1 MPVRVLKTVTF
12 VYGPREDRILAA
24 INAGNPE
31 AWSCWLTRRIVLVLL
46 ERAEGLL
53 ASTSAL
59 AQRAPAEARGEL
71 VAFERDAAIANT
83 AKSMSRTPPDVLKTS
98 GPAAEL
104 VDRLT
109 ISGQGDKFRVE
120 LQGGESGG
128 GAVGM
133 VARAELQRILQM
145 LQAEVA
151 KANWSIKPSPAPAA
165 EELAPKPARH

>member
-1 MPVRVLKTVTF
+1 MRVLKTVTF
-12 VYGPREDRILAA
+12 VYGTREDRMLAA

-53 ASTSAL
+53 ANTSAL

-98 GPAAEL
+98 GP
-104 VDRLT
+104 RQNSST
-109 ISGQGDKFRVE
+109 G
-120 LQGGESGG
+120 
-128 GAVGM
+128 
-133 VARAELQRILQM
+133 
-145 LQAEVA
+145 
-151 KANWSIKPSPAPAA
+151 
-165 EELAPKPARH
+165 